1 MKGKYLRKI
10 GGLALTALMLFG
22 IALISSAEAQ
32 AQNFA
37 EIYRNNFSRGYQ
49 EGYRVGGAERAG

>member
-22 IALISSAEAQ
+22 IAFVSREFVRTEHRLVT
-32 AQNFA
+32 
-37 EIYRNNFSRGYQ
+37 NN
-49 EGYRVGGAERAG
+49 

>member
-22 IALISSAEAQ
+22 IAMNKRRDRKVAAL
-32 AQNFA
+32 F
-37 EIYRNNFSRGYQ
+37 F
-49 EGYRVGGAERAG
+49 

>member
-22 IALISSAEAQ
+22 IAFVSSSEAQ
-32 AQNFA
+32 AQNRRRSDRSSLPLSH
-37 EIYRNNFSRGYQ
+37 ISSIWIW
-49 EGYRVGGAERAG
+49 V